1 MIKAEAFPS
10 SPTPCTP
17 EASADPN
24 LLSGPL
30 QAPMAAP
37 SAPVPSL
44 GAGVDANGA
53 SMGAD
58 DQAASAASTPTS
70 RAGDASPLSSLSLGS
85 ASLNS
90 SASPSSYEPVEAEAG
105 HIYQPGTKAE
115 VRLVYRIKKGPGAG
129 RHQKS
134 FSISRYGVQGAWEQA
149 EAARQFINAN
159 GTLPPHFVVASL
171 PSRNSPSSSGSGQKH
186 RRAASCAASSP
197 TSSPSGSTSPPP
209 SGVSSN
215 PAAAVGAVATTP
227 PCGAAGSARSPRGP
241 GRLPGSVARAA
252 GAAAARIPE
261 APGDRKRGTGA
272 GAGSAP
278 SEESRE
284 EAGTSANGRGPRGR
298 GASTRCAPLNGA
310 NAATPRAVPPTGQ
323 HANIAVGAVPAGLHA
338 GGPQAAA
345 PGRPRVVPGNV
356 RVVPGA
362 PGAVHGV
369 SLFPATIVSG
379 APGGVAGV
387 VGTPGWSANTVRGPG
402 GNLIT
407 VEEHQRLAAVAGANG
422 AAVINPLNPSPALF
436 GLFPGFVAPQ
446 AAAGN
451 GTGDAKGAAAAIPA
465 SGTSG
470 APAAGAVVPATGVR
484 ALAAAGL
491 PGGPVNNPALGIVGG
506 GLRGNFLLSS
516 VPASHAS
523 FLPRENGGAEG
534 GGASPASGEGGAQ
547 GAKEGEQRTL
557 PEGCFRLLL
566 PFGALSRTFF
576 SPATAVAAGG
586 SAAEDVSTPSA
597 ANTGPGS
604 LVGGQLHAVPGLGK
618 GVVFHPQSAASPS
631 SFSTSASSPS
641 VGKGKGHPVLLPG
654 AYPQPGLVA
663 LPSGAP
669 LASGALGAG
678 GSPTC
683 SSSTSAGGSSTVD
696 EETQSRNGRGG
707 SESSSSTGSSPV
719 SSRGVGGVA
728 GVGVVADMNGQG
740 EEGMKTEGEGAEY
753 VGVGCQAGTS
763 LDLIVKDEAGVA
775 SEREAGEASGFGIEV
790 DCSMH
795 GDDMYGEAGPRD
807 GEKRA
812 RRREE
817 ESFVTGA
824 QSGVSGRGV
833 GGEEESNI
841 GGGGR
846 SATGVRRRRS
856 TSYSRSRAG
865 NPSWLFSLVD
875 CPDNVCG
882 APEGEEGAA
891 SFTRELRD
899 RDEGKDDDDGEGLL
913 SRGESREGFFRT
925 RNWQFSP
932 SSSMSSS
939 SLNSALFASGAG
951 LAGSSFLSSPPPSPP
966 VSPPVRCRPGF
977 LISSPSN
984 GGIGRALKRRC
995 VDFSPLL
1002 LASPSTLFASG
1013 LGSAERKRWTAE
1025 ARGAGLLED
1034 LQGPSSTSSSPLGV
1048 RPCPLSP
1055 RPHAAGDKAQGGPA
1069 GSASPSL
1076 AGRSR
1081 PYGNVLSSPPLENK
1095 KAAASLCFSALPPSL
1110 TSLRHGES
1118 FGEKRRTS
1126 GAEGAQAGDD
1136 AESQNPP
1143 LGRDERKKMRD
1154 SVAAGAGG
1162 ERRDE
1167 ESEDEEAAGPAG
1179 ARRGRSEEG
1188 ARVEGEGE
1196 RDSDRFSLLP
1206 RRHNASE
1213 GDSKDEVASGL
1224 SSRTKSVLAYLSSP
1238 LSDLLASPVFPIL
1251 GARGEK
1257 DKSRRRRG
1265 PAQSSS
1271 GPEAGLGGSLAG
1283 LASSV
1288 GGSPTLS
1295 PSPSAFLP
1303 FSPFSVPPRPS
1314 PPCGPS
1320 TFPMPLGSPSS
1331 PRRRSSGTG
1340 RRLVLLPQ
1348 SSLSSSSGPLETGTP
1363 QLFSNAL
1370 PPVFSENLSVSPA
1383 CFALASPS
1391 VTSSL
1396 LPPAAATGA
1405 APRPPQVERVHADS
1419 DTFLGLSQ
1427 PLDATQ
1433 GSDVRPAV
1441 AAPGAPPEGLFQAST
1456 GQPLAPALPVL
1467 DLGGASAALQAA
1479 AKAAAAASAASAA
1492 TGSRHAV
1499 GQETGKAS
1507 QEGPSDGAELVALRP
1522 AVPGWPAGG
1531 ASGVAEAKKD
1541 AKGSQGGEESR
1552 EDILKTAVATE
1563 EETQVRGR
1571 GEGANENPEKA
1582 LVMMRAGPFAE
1593 GRETGA
1599 TSLGA
1604 MPDPRTGEKRQDDGS
1619 SRAAAAQGRQD
1630 GAEAKSPSGTH
1641 AKKETPAGG
1650 DTSAPTAGVSV
1661 VASGSADPPH
1671 VSVAAGVLA

>member
-44 GAGVDANGA
+44 GAGVEANGA

-70 RAGDASPLSSLSLGS
+70 RAGDASPLSSLSLGT

-90 SASPSSYEPVEAEAG
+90 SGSPSSYEPVEAEAG

-186 RRAASCAASSP
+186 RRAASCAASTP

-209 SGVSSN
+209 SGVTSN

-227 PCGAAGSARSPRGP
+227 PCGAAGSTRSPRGP

-252 GAAAARIPE
+252 GAAAARVPE

-272 GAGSAP
+272 GTGSAP

-284 EAGTSANGRGPRGR
+284 EAGASANGRGPRGR
-298 GASTRCAPLNGA
+298 GASTRSAPLNGA
-310 NAATPRAVPPTGQ
+310 TAATPRAAAPSGQ
-323 HANIAVGAVPAGLHA
+323 HASIPVGAVPA
-338 GGPQAAA
+338 GPQAAA
-345 PGRPRVVPGNV
+345 PGRPRVVPGNL
-356 RVVPGA
+356 RVVPGT

-387 VGTPGWSANTVRGPG
+387 VGTPGWSANAVRGPG

-446 AAAGN
+446 ATAAN
-451 GTGDAKGAAAAIPA
+451 GTGDTKGTAAAVPA
-465 SGTSG
+465 SGASG
-470 APAAGAVVPATGVR
+470 APAAGSVVPATGVR
-484 ALAAAGL
+484 PLAAAGL

-523 FLPRENGGAEG
+523 FLPRENGGAEAG
-534 GGASPASGEGGAQ
+534 GPSPATGEGGAQ
-547 GAKEGEQRTL
+547 GQPKEGEQRAL

-586 SAAEDVSTPSA
+586 AAAEDVSTPSA

-618 GVVFHPQSAASPS
+618 SVVFHPQSAASPS
-631 SFSTSASSPS
+631 SFSTSASSPG
-641 VGKGKGHPVLLPG
+641 VGKGKGHPVILPG
-654 AYPQPGLVA
+654 AYPQPGLVT

-669 LASGALGAG
+669 PASAAPGAG

-707 SESSSSTGSSPV
+707 SESSSSTSSSPV

-740 EEGMKTEGEGAEY
+740 EEGMKAEGEGAEY
-753 VGVGCQAGTS
+753 VGVECQGGTS
-763 LDLIVKDEAGVA
+763 LDLVVKDEAGVA
-775 SEREAGEASGFGIEV
+775 SERETGEASGFGAEV
-790 DCSMH
+790 GCSLQE
-795 GDDMYGEAGPRD
+795 GDEMYGEAGPRD
-807 GEKRA
+807 GEKKA

-817 ESFVTGA
+817 DSFVTGA

-833 GGEEESNI
+833 GGEEESNT

-846 SATGVRRRRS
+846 SAPGVRRRRS

-875 CPDNVCG
+875 CPDSTCG
-882 APEGEEGAA
+882 AAEGEEGAA
-891 SFTRELRD
+891 GFARELRD
-899 RDEGKDDDDGEGLL
+899 REEGKDDDDGEGLL
-913 SRGESREGFFRT
+913 SQGESREGFFRT
-925 RNWQFSP
+925 RGWQFSP

-1025 ARGAGLLED
+1025 ARGVGLLEE

-1076 AGRSR
+1076 VGRSR

-1095 KAAASLCFSALPPSL
+1095 KATASLCFSALPPSL

-1118 FGEKRRTS
+1118 FGEKRRTL
-1126 GAEGAQAGDD
+1126 GAEGAQAGDGE
-1136 AESQNPP
+1136 ESQNPP
-1143 LGRDERKKMRD
+1143 LGHDERKKMRD
-1154 SVAAGAGG
+1154 NLAPGAGG

-1167 ESEDEEAAGPAG
+1167 ESEDDEAAGPSG

-1188 ARVEGEGE
+1188 PRVEGGGE

-1238 LSDLLASPVFPIL
+1238 LSDLLASPVFPSL
-1251 GARGEK
+1251 GGRGEK
-1257 DKSRRRRG
+1257 DKSRQRRG

-1271 GPEAGLGGSLAG
+1271 GSEAGLGGSLAG

-1331 PRRRSSGTG
+1331 PRRRSSGTS

-1348 SSLSSSSGPLETGTP
+1348 SSLASSSGPLETGTP

-1396 LPPAAATGA
+1396 LPPAVAAGA
-1405 APRPPQVERVHADS
+1405 APRPPQVERAHADS
-1419 DTFLGLSQ
+1419 ATFLGLSQ
-1427 PLDATQ
+1427 PLGATQ
-1433 GSDVRPAV
+1433 GSDVQPAV
-1441 AAPGAPPEGLFQAST
+1441 AAPGAPPEGLFQAPT
-1456 GQPLAPALPVL
+1456 DQPLAPALPVL

-1499 GQETGKAS
+1499 GQETGNAS
-1507 QEGPSDGAELVALRP
+1507 QEGPSAVAGLVALRS
-1522 AVPGWPAGG
+1522 AVSGWPAGG
-1531 ASGVAEAKKD
+1531 AGGVAEATQD
-1541 AKGSQGGEESR
+1541 AEGLQGGEKSR
-1552 EDILKTAVATE
+1552 EEILKTAAATE
-1563 EETQVRGR
+1563 EEMQVRGR
-1571 GEGANENPEKA
+1571 GEGVNENPEKT
-1582 LVMMRAGPFAE
+1582 LMMMSARSYAE
-1593 GRETGA
+1593 GGETEA
-1599 TSLGA
+1599 VFLGA
-1604 MPDPRTGEKRQDDGS
+1604 MPDPRTGEKRQGEGS

-1630 GAEAKSPSGTH
+1630 GAEAKTPSGTH
-1641 AKKETPAGG
+1641 ATKETPAGG
-1650 DTSAPTAGVSV
+1650 DTSAPTAGVAV
-1661 VASGSADPPH
+1661 VPSGSADPPH